1 MEHFFLKVVQKEEN
15 KVIAVKVVA
24 HITTVISPWGL
35 LV

>member
-1 MEHFFLKVVQKEEN
+1 MRHFFLKVVQEEEN
-15 KVIAVKVVA
+15 KVIAIKAVA